1 MARRTLNRKDLR
13 ADYDAAERRQ
23 HEEERAETEEDGDEV
38 SGEEEER
45 DELDAE
51 GDEEPE
57 EKPKKS
63 AAKPARSRSRARPAK
78 ITRLKVVWGVFNNA
92 NQRVAVFNY
101 AQRREADELAAKLK
115 ADKKVTH
122 FVQPVKEPLEEKT
135 EG

>member
-1 MARRTLNRKDLR
+1 
-13 ADYDAAERRQ
+13 
-23 HEEERAETEEDGDEV
+23 
-38 SGEEEER
+38 
-45 DELDAE
+45 
-51 GDEEPE
+51 
-57 EKPKKS
+57 
-63 AAKPARSRSRARPAK
+63 
-78 ITRLKVVWGVFNNA
+78 VFNNA